1 MTLLTQI
8 GTGGIKD
15 NAITTAK
22 VAADAVTQPK
32 IGAGAVGTTEIA
44 DNAVLTGKIQDGTLT
59 TADLTDNAI
68 NSAKIASDA
77 VTAAKIPANAIGSS
91 EIDLTAAY
99 TFTGSFSTPNG
110 FKLLATRSDSS
121 AVNYNS
127 DTVILD
133 FASEKANYRAFYYIM
148 DFMPT
153 SGGNYHLYMRF
164 RETAAGS
171 NITGR
176 TICNGRTDN
185 NANNSPD
192 TGSGDIIRLFYQAAG
207 PGVAGHIQGYVFN
220 GKRSDAD
227 YDAGSNGNTNYH
239 YSGVGQATN
248 TYSFMASGGASN
260 GIGAILLNLDGV
272 GHSNDMLGKVE
283 AKVWGI
289 S

>member
-1 MTLLTQI
+1 MSLLTQI
-8 GTGGIKD
+8 GTSGIKD

-44 DNAVLTGKIQDGTLT
+44 DNAVLTGKIQDGTIA

-68 NSAKIASDA
+68 NSAKIAADA
-77 VTAAKIPANAIGSS
+77 VGSS
-91 EIDLTAAY
+91 EIDLTASY
-99 TFTGSFSTPNG
+99 NFTGSFQTPNG
-110 FKLLATRSDSS
+110 FKLLTTRSDSS
-121 AVNYNS
+121 AVNYDS

-153 SGGNYHLYMRF
+153 SGGNYHMFMRF

-176 TICNGRTDN
+176 TICNGRADN
-185 NANNSPD
+185 NNNLSPD
-192 TGSGDIIRLFYQAAG
+192 TGTGDLLRMWFTAAG
-207 PGVAGHIQGYVFN
+207 PGIAGHIQGYVFN

-239 YSGVGQATN
+239 YSGTGQATC
-248 TYSFMASGGASN
+248 TYSFMATSGASN
-260 GIGAILLNLDGV
+260 GIGAIVLNMDGV
-272 GHSNDMLGKVE
+272 GHSNSILGKVE

-289 S
+289 T

>member
-1 MTLLTQI
+1 M
-8 GTGGIKD
+8 
-15 NAITTAK
+15 AIR
-22 VAADAVTQPK
+22 K
-32 IGAGAVGTTEIA
+32 IVSRSISDGAVALADVADGSINSDKIA
-44 DNAVLTGKIQDGTLT
+44 ANAV
-59 TADLTDNAI
+59 
-68 NSAKIASDA
+68 
-77 VTAAKIPANAIGSS
+77 GSS
-91 EIDLTAAY
+91 EIDLTASY

-110 FKLLATRSDSS
+110 FKLLTTRSDSS

-133 FASEKANYRAFYYIM
+133 FASEKANYRAFYYTL

-153 SGGNYHLYMRF
+153 SGGNYHMYMRF

-192 TGSGDIIRLFYQAAG
+192 TGTGDLIRLFYQAAG
-207 PGVAGHIQGYVFN
+207 PGIAGHIQGYVFN

-227 YDAGSNGNTNYH
+227 YDAGSNGNINYH

-260 GIGAILLNLDGV
+260 GIGAILLNMDAV
-272 GHSNDMLGKVE
+272 GHSNSIVGKVE
-283 AKVWGI
+283 ARLWGI
-289 S
+289 V

>member
-1 MTLLTQI
+1 MSLLTQI
-8 GTGGIKD
+8 GTSGIKD

-44 DNAVLTGKIQDGTLT
+44 DNAILTGKVQNGTLT
-59 TADLTDNAI
+59 TDDLTDNAI
-68 NSAKIASDA
+68 NSAKIATDA

-91 EIDLTAAY
+91 EIDLTASY
-99 TFTGSFSTPNG
+99 TYTGSFSTPNN
-110 FKLLATRSDSS
+110 FKLLVTRSDSS
-121 AVNYNS
+121 AVNYDS

-153 SGGNYHLYMRF
+153 SGGNYHMYMRF
-164 RETAAGS
+164 RETASSS

-192 TGSGDIIRLFYQAAG
+192 TGTGDLIRLFYQAAG
-207 PGVAGHIQGYVFN
+207 PGIAGHIQGYVFN

-227 YDAGSNGNTNYH
+227 YDAGSNGNINYH
-239 YSGVGQATN
+239 YSGIGQATN
-248 TYSFMASGGASN
+248 TYSFMATGGASN
-260 GIGAILLNLDGV
+260 GIGAIVLNLDGV

-289 S
+289 T

>member
-1 MTLLTQI
+1 
-8 GTGGIKD
+8 
-15 NAITTAK
+15 
-22 VAADAVTQPK
+22 
-32 IGAGAVGTTEIA
+32 
-44 DNAVLTGKIQDGTLT
+44 
-59 TADLTDNAI
+59 
-68 NSAKIASDA
+68 
-77 VTAAKIPANAIGSS
+77 
-91 EIDLTAAY
+91 
-99 TFTGSFSTPNG
+99 
-110 FKLLATRSDSS
+110 
-121 AVNYNS
+121 
-127 DTVILD
+127 
-133 FASEKANYRAFYYIM
+133 M

-153 SGGNYHLYMRF
+153 SGGNYHMYMRF

-192 TGSGDIIRLFYQAAG
+192 TGTGDLIRLFYQAAG
-207 PGVAGHIQGYVFN
+207 PNIAGHIQGYVFN

-227 YDAGSNGNTNYH
+227 YDAGSNGNINYH

-260 GIGAILLNLDGV
+260 GIGAIVLNLDGV

-289 S
+289 A

>member
-1 MTLLTQI
+1 M
-8 GTGGIKD
+8 
-15 NAITTAK
+15 AIR
-22 VAADAVTQPK
+22 K
-32 IGAGAVGTTEIA
+32 IVSRSISDGAVALADVADGSINSDKIA
-44 DNAVLTGKIQDGTLT
+44 ANAV
-59 TADLTDNAI
+59 
-68 NSAKIASDA
+68 
-77 VTAAKIPANAIGSS
+77 GSS
-91 EIDLTAAY
+91 EIDLTASY
-99 TFTGSFSTPNG
+99 TYTGSFSTPNN
-110 FKLLATRSDSS
+110 FKLLVTRSDSS

-133 FASEKANYRAFYYIM
+133 FASEKANYRAFYYTL

-153 SGGNYHLYMRF
+153 SGGNYHMYMRF

-192 TGSGDIIRLFYQAAG
+192 TGTGDLIRLFYQAAG
-207 PGVAGHIQGYVFN
+207 PGIAGHIQGYVFN

-227 YDAGSNGNTNYH
+227 YDAGSNGNINYH

-260 GIGAILLNLDGV
+260 GIGAILLNMDAV
-272 GHSNDMLGKVE
+272 GHSNSIVGKVE
-283 AKVWGI
+283 ARLWGI
-289 S
+289 V

>member
-1 MTLLTQI
+1 MSLLTQI
-8 GTGGIKD
+8 GTSGIKD

-44 DNAVLTGKIQDGTLT
+44 DNSVLTGKIQDGTLT
-59 TADLTDNAI
+59 TADLSDNAI

-91 EIDLTAAY
+91 EIDLTASY
-99 TFTGSFSTPNG
+99 NFTGSFQTPNG
-110 FKLLATRSDSS
+110 FKLLTTRSDSS

-133 FASEKANYRAFYYIM
+133 FASEKANYRAFYYTL
-148 DFMPT
+148 DYMPT
-153 SGGNYHLYMRF
+153 SGGNYHMFMRF
-164 RETAAGS
+164 RETASSS
-171 NITGR
+171 NINGR

-185 NANNSPD
+185 NGNNSPD
-192 TGSGDIIRLFYQAAG
+192 TGTGDLLRIWFTAAG
-207 PGVAGHIQGYVFN
+207 PGIAGHIQGYVFN

-227 YDAGSNGNTNYH
+227 YDAGSMGITNYH

-248 TYSFMASGGASN
+248 TYSFMATGGASN
-260 GIGAILLNLDGV
+260 GIGAIVLNMDGV
-272 GHSNDMLGKVE
+272 GHSNDNLGKVE
-283 AKVWGI
+283 ARLWGI
-289 S
+289 T

>member
-1 MTLLTQI
+1 MSLLTQI
-8 GTGGIKD
+8 GTSGIKD

-44 DNAVLTGKIQDGTLT
+44 DNAILTGKVQNGTLT
-59 TADLTDNAI
+59 TDDLTDNAI
-68 NSAKIASDA
+68 NSAKIATDA

-91 EIDLTAAY
+91 EIDLTASY
-99 TFTGSFSTPNG
+99 TYTGSFSTPNN
-110 FKLLATRSDSS
+110 FKLLVTRSDSS
-121 AVNYNS
+121 AVNYDS

-133 FASEKANYRAFYYIM
+133 FASEKANYRAFYYTL

-153 SGGNYHLYMRF
+153 SGGNYHMYMRF

-192 TGSGDIIRLFYQAAG
+192 TGTGDLIRLFYQAAG
-207 PGVAGHIQGYVFN
+207 PGIAGHIQGYVFN

-227 YDAGSNGNTNYH
+227 YDAGSNGNINYH

-260 GIGAILLNLDGV
+260 GIGAILLNMDAV
-272 GHSNDMLGKVE
+272 GHSNSIVGKVE
-283 AKVWGI
+283 ARLWGI
-289 S
+289 V

>member
-1 MTLLTQI
+1 M
-8 GTGGIKD
+8 
-15 NAITTAK
+15 AIR
-22 VAADAVTQPK
+22 K
-32 IGAGAVGTTEIA
+32 IVSRSISDGAVALA
-44 DNAVLTGKIQDGTLT
+44 DVADGS
-59 TADLTDNAI
+59 I
-68 NSAKIASDA
+68 NSDKIAAYA
-77 VTAAKIPANAIGSS
+77 VGAS
-91 EIDLTAAY
+91 EIDLTASY
-99 TFTGSFSTPNG
+99 TYTGSFSTPNN
-110 FKLLATRSDSS
+110 FKLLVTRSDSS

-133 FASEKANYRAFYYIM
+133 FASEKANYRAFYYTL

-153 SGGNYHLYMRF
+153 SGGNYHMYMRF

-192 TGSGDIIRLFYQAAG
+192 TGTGDLIRLFYQAAG
-207 PGVAGHIQGYVFN
+207 PGIAGHIQGYVFN

-227 YDAGSNGNTNYH
+227 YDAGSNGNINYH

-260 GIGAILLNLDGV
+260 GIGAILLNMDAV
-272 GHSNDMLGKVE
+272 GHSNSIVGKVE
-283 AKVWGI
+283 ARLWGI
-289 S
+289 V